1 MYNQNRNYILI
12 FIIMSLVA
20 CTSKQSNYVE
30 DSSFA
35 EICKNLP
42 VAANEE
48 LPLSNASDDWFQ
60 VYESYAVSY
69 THLRAHET

>member
-60 VYESYAVSY
+60 VYESYECVYSIVEPY
-69 THLRAHET
+69 QF